1 MLNLKK
7 AASIVAVSIT
17 LATAA
22 IYAVPG
28 FASGNSEANM
38 AVSATSITI
47 DAGVIAADLA
57 KEKLASDPMVKMTV
71 EKNGD
76 VIFTPGIGDT
86 EPMAVPDTY
95 IPETQIKTQVK
106 SVADRESAGSLRALV
121 NMQDTDVALNSE
133 EHCLAGTV
141 YFESKGESLAGQ
153 LAVAEVVLARKN
165 SGRFPAS
172 ICGVVYQKSQ
182 FSFVRGGKMPPI
194 NTSGQQWK
202 NAVAISQIALNDGW
216 ASPVVGALFFHAK
229 YVSPGWKLKRLGSI
243 DQHIFYR

>member
-1 MLNLKK
+1 MFNFKK
-7 AASIVAVSIT
+7 AASIVAVSVT

-28 FASGNSEANM
+28 FASGNAKSNM
-38 AVSATSITI
+38 ATSAHSITI

-57 KEKLASDPMVKMTV
+57 KEKLVSDPMVKMTV

-86 EPMAVPDTY
+86 EPMAVPEKY
-95 IPETQIKTQVK
+95 IPEIQDKP
-106 SVADRESAGSLRALV
+106 ESADSLRELV
-121 NMQDTDVALNSE
+121 NMQDTDAALNSE

-141 YFESKGESLAGQ
+141 YFESKGESLDGQ

-165 SGRFPAS
+165 SGRFANS

-194 NTSGQQWK
+194 NTSGRQWK
-202 NAVAISQIALNDGW
+202 NAVAIAQIALNDGW
-216 ASPVVGALFFHAK
+216 ASPVNGALFFHAK
-229 YVSPGWKLKRLGSI
+229 YVSPGWKLKRIGSI

>member
-7 AASIVAVSIT
+7 AASIVAVSVT
-17 LATAA
+17 LVSAA

-28 FASGNSEANM
+28 FASGNSQVNM
-38 AVSATSITI
+38 AVSANSITI
-47 DAGVIAADLA
+47 DAGVIAADVA
-57 KEKLASDPMVKMTV
+57 KDKLASDPSTQMTV

-86 EPMAVPDTY
+86 QPMAVPEEY
-95 IPETQIKTQVK
+95 IPETQDKAQDK
-106 SVADRESAGSLRALV
+106 SVTDRKSAGSLRALV
-121 NMQDTDVALNSE
+121 NMQDTDAALDSE
-133 EHCLAGTV
+133 ARCLAGAV
-141 YFESKGESLAGQ
+141 YFEAKGESLAGQ

-194 NTSGQQWK
+194 TTGGQQWK
-202 NAVAISQIALNDGW
+202 NAVAIAQIALNDGW
-216 ASPVVGALFFHAK
+216 ASPVAGALFFHAK
-229 YVSPGWKLKRLGSI
+229 YVSPGWKLKRIGSI

>member
-1 MLNLKK
+1 MFNFKK
-7 AASIVAVSIT
+7 AASIAAVSMT

-28 FASGNSEANM
+28 FASGNAENNM
-38 AVSATSITI
+38 AVSANSITI

-57 KEKLASDPMVKMTV
+57 KDKLATDPTVKMTV

-86 EPMAVPDTY
+86 EPMAVPENY
-95 IPETQIKTQVK
+95 IPETQDKPVT
-106 SVADRESAGSLRALV
+106 DRENAGSLRELV
-121 NMQDTDVALNSE
+121 NMQDTDAVLDSE
-133 EHCLAGTV
+133 AHCLAGTV
-141 YFESKGESLAGQ
+141 YFESKGKSLAGQ
-153 LAVAEVVLARKN
+153 LAVAEVVLARKS
-165 SGRFPAS
+165 SGRFPSS

-194 NTSGQQWK
+194 NTGGQQWK
-202 NAVAISQIALNDGW
+202 NAVAIAQIALNDGW
-216 ASPVVGALFFHAK
+216 ASPVAGALFFHAK
-229 YVSPGWKLKRLGSI
+229 YVSPGWKLKRIGSI